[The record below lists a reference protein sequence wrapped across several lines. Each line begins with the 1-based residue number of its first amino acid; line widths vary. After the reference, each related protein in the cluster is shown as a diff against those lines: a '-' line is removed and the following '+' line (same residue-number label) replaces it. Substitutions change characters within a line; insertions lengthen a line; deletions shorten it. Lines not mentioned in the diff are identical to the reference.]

1 MRPIT
6 LVCGHYGVGKTNFT
20 LNLALAAAAHAEVCV
35 VDLDIVNPYFR
46 SSEYA
51 GALEASGVKTVSPVM
66 AGSSLDSPSL
76 SAQVDGAIAWAREF
90 DDACLPSR
98 NECNFSTNQA
108 SHIGGVGRRG
118 PKRPLHPPNAG
129 LETQTN
135 NNQDRE
141 GAQARVAVFDVG
153 GDDVGATALGR
164 YSQHIK
170 SAGEY
175 ALIYVVNA
183 YRSQTQTVAE
193 AIEIMHEIESA
204 CKLQVTG
211 IVNNSHLRGET
222 TLQTV
227 LDAQVFGEECASAAG
242 VPLLAQTAPAHLY
255 AELTEKTHVCA
266 PGASNIERTSSAQN
280 SSKNANV
287 TCTNFFANEMLVKTP
302 WE

>member
-1 MRPIT
+1 MTYRLIILKSSDTCEHPLHAHKRNNSYPNQINKETKKLLNTANIPEKLTQAMRPIT

-76 SAQVDGAIAWAREF
+76 SAQVDGAIAWACKN
-90 DDACLPSR
+90 D
-98 NECNFSTNQA
+98 
-108 SHIGGVGRRG
+108 
-118 PKRPLHPPNAG
+118 
-129 LETQTN
+129 
-135 NNQDRE
+135 
-141 GAQARVAVFDVG
+141 ARVAVFDVG